1 MYRSIENPTFKTD
14 LMIESICT
22 SKSMALKIR
31 RTNGLQL
38 ERDTISKKLI
48 ASEELSECRF
58 FTSCY
63 CMSEQAKTTD
73 PGGQPAAISCPQ
85 WGQIRAGF
93 NLLYEQES

>member
-1 MYRSIENPTFKTD
+1 MYTPIGNPTIKTD
-14 LMIESICT
+14 LMLELIFT

-38 ERDTISKKLI
+38 VRDTVSKKLI
-48 ASEELSECRF
+48 ASEELSECCF

-73 PGGQPAAISCPQ
+73 PGGQPAAVHN
-85 WGQIRAGF
+85 GVV
-93 NLLYEQES
+93 

>member
-1 MYRSIENPTFKTD
+1 MYSSIEKPTFKTE
-14 LMIESICT
+14 LMLELIRT

-38 ERDTISKKLI
+38 ERDTVSKKLI
-48 ASEELSECRF
+48 ASEELSECCF

-73 PGGQPAAISCPQ
+73 PGGQPAAVHNGVI
-85 WGQIRAGF
+85 
-93 NLLYEQES
+93 

>member
-38 ERDTISKKLI
+38 ERDTVSKKLI

-73 PGGQPAAISCPQ
+73 PGGQPAAVHNGVI
-85 WGQIRAGF
+85 
-93 NLLYEQES
+93 